1 MSHELL
7 KGLHE
12 NLWQSLR
19 HIFNTD
25 RVLLGVAYLVNFSGF
40 VLLLVL
46 LPENPVPAMVSFV
59 CLVFLNSLF
68 VISIRNSKNE
78 VMATISTISQIYR
91 DQGLS
96 QYFDSSKAGYYERR
110 YNLWLILI
118 PSLMAFSVIVSVAIE
133 YLV

>member
-1 MSHELL
+1 MSAELL
-7 KGLHE
+7 NGLHD

-25 RVLLGVAYLVNFSGF
+25 RVLLSVAYLVNFSGF
-40 VLLLVL
+40 VLYLAL
-46 LPENPVPAMVSFV
+46 LPEHIGSSIISFL
-59 CLVFLNSLF
+59 CLLILNSLF

-78 VMATISTISQIYR
+78 VISMINTLSEVYN

-96 QYFDSSKAGYYERR
+96 KYFNNSKAEYYVRR

-118 PSLMAFSVIVSVAIE
+118 PSLFIFSVVVAVAIE
-133 YLV
+133 YLA